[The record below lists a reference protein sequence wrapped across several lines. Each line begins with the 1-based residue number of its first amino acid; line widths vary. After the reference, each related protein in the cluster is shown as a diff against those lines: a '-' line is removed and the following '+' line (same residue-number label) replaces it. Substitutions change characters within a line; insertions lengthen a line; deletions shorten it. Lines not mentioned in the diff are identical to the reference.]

1 MGRLEGQ
8 IALVTGASGG
18 IGSAIAK
25 ALAGQGCTVA
35 LHYSSNADSAKS
47 LAAKIEALGG
57 RARIFK
63 ADLLAHGAPRKLI
76 AACAKTFG
84 RLDILVN
91 NAGAVLGG
99 DHFLDLSE
107 NAWTK
112 TLRLNAEA
120 PFFLTREAFRVMKAG
135 GRVIN
140 ISSVAAQF
148 GGSARS
154 IHYGAAKAA
163 LEALTRGF
171 AREGAAKGILVNAIR
186 AGVIDSPFHG
196 KFRKDMAERI
206 ALIPLK
212 RMGRP
217 EDVAA
222 LVLHLAV
229 DGGFITGQVLSVTG
243 GE

>member
-8 IALVTGASGG
+8 VALVTGASGG

-35 LHYSSNADSAKS
+35 LHYSSNAPSAKS
-47 LAAKIEALGG
+47 LAAKFNALGG
-57 RARIFK
+57 RAQIFK
-63 ADLLAHGAPRKLI
+63 ADLLADGAPRKLI
-76 AACAKTFG
+76 AACVKTFG

-99 DHFLDLSE
+99 EHFLDLSE
-107 NAWTK
+107 KDWGR

-120 PFFLTREAFRVMKAG
+120 PFFLTREAFRMMKTGA
-135 GRVIN
+135 RVVN

-163 LEALTRGF
+163 LEAMTRGF
-171 AREGAAKGILVNAIR
+171 AREGASRGILVNAIR

-196 KFRKDMAERI
+196 KFRKDMSTRV

-222 LVLHLAV
+222 LALHLAV
-229 DGGFITGQVLSVTG
+229 NGNFITGQVLSVTG